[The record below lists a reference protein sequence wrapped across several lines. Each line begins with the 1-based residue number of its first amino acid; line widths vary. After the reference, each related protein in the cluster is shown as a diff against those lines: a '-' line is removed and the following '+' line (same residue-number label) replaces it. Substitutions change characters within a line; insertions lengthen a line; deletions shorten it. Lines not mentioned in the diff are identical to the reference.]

1 MFYAHQLQKEKE
13 KKERKKE
20 RKEFLFF
27 LATVV
32 GENKIFY
39 MLLKL
44 TWIFT
49 CSLLQDA
56 KIFAR
61 CVKVL
66 WI

>member
-27 LATVV
+27 LVTVV

-44 TWIFT
+44 T
-49 CSLLQDA
+49 
-56 KIFAR
+56 
-61 CVKVL
+61 
-66 WI
+66 